1 VTAKVHNHD
10 EQFDG
15 AMHPWCGRGN
25 TAVAA
30 LEFEATP
37 SSLRCKLCE
46 ADWFPFGQQ
55 EGHRLQAEKALKEA
69 RAITQYYEDRARS
82 GQAALA
88 K

>member
-1 VTAKVHNHD
+1 MTAKVHNHS

-15 AMHPWCGRGN
+15 AFHSWCGRGK
-25 TAVAA
+25 AVST

-37 SSLRCKLCE
+37 SRLRCKLCE
-46 ADWFPFGQQ
+46 DDWFPNGQPDW
-55 EGHRLQAEKALKEA
+55 HREQAERALSEA
-69 RAITQYYEDRARS
+69 RAVTQYYEDRARS